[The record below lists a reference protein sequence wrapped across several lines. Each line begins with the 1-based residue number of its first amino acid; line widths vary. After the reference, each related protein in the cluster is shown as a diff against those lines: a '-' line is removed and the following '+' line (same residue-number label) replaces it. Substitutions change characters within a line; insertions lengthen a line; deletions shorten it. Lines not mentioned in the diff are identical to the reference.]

1 MAYFR
6 YLPNLYY
13 PSLRNERSSS
23 NDYTL
28 IKNIFKRAKIREDF
42 INIFT
47 AFEKYSIV
55 GDDRPDNVA
64 ELLYGDPNLDWIILI
79 TNNIQNIREDWPLS
93 QADLNLYLNQKYT
106 PEELSQIHHYE
117 TKEVKA
123 SDYSIILPAGLVV
136 GEDFTI
142 SYSDGSQL
150 IEDNNCI
157 ISVSNYEYELRKN
170 DDKRNIYALRQEYIS
185 LVEEDLR
192 LAFANEPS
200 SEYVDIRT
208 LKTSNPR
215 RS

>member
-1 MAYFR
+1 MSYFR

-42 INIFT
+42 VNIFT

-55 GDDRPDNVA
+55 GDDRPDVVA
-64 ELLYGDPNLDWIILI
+64 QKLYQDPNYDWIILI

-93 QADLNLYLNQKYT
+93 QSDLNIYLNQKYT
-106 PEELSQIHHYE
+106 AQELEQIHHYE
-117 TKEVKA
+117 TKEVKTDA
-123 SDYSIILPAGLVV
+123 SGIILPAGLVV
-136 GEDFTI
+136 DENFTVN
-142 SYSDGSQL
+142 YSDGTQFV
-150 IEDNNCI
+150 EDTNCI

-170 DDKRNIYALRQEYIS
+170 DDKRNILILRSEYIS
-185 LVEEDLR
+185 LIEEDLR

-200 SEYVDIRT
+200 SEYVDVRT
-208 LKTSNPR
+208 LRTSNPR